1 MTLAFIGCL
10 SMSRPRVLL
19 DACQV
24 GSAGGLMQGTVC
36 VVMRCL
42 SSTCCAGQCLASHV
56 SQLIGTWNQ
65 RCRQS
70 APHCKKENASFFC
83 TAAQDTRKAEKAA
96 KDEEQRQADLRSYKN
111 VMTVWLRC
119 CARLIWCRRVLP
131 CLTSTIA
138 SRQKHA
144 RSDKVCCCHILPP
157 VLQAD
162 SMSSNKD
169 MAQKYKSAADYEDD
183 FMWNDIY
190 CQQTALKT
198 L

>member
-1 MTLAFIGCL
+1 MLKTLNTMTLAFIGCL

-24 GSAGGLMQGTVC
+24 GSAGGLMQGTLC

-111 VMTVWLRC
+111 VMTV
-119 CARLIWCRRVLP
+119 
-131 CLTSTIA
+131 CLG
-138 SRQKHA
+138 
-144 RSDKVCCCHILPP
+144 C
-157 VLQAD
+157 
-162 SMSSNKD
+162 
-169 MAQKYKSAADYEDD
+169 
-183 FMWNDIY
+183 
-190 CQQTALKT
+190 
-198 L
+198 